1 MQVENYHPEVIW
13 SDGEWEATDEYWTS
27 KEFIAWLYNE
37 SPVKD
42 TVVVNDRWGKGD
54 VGKHGDYYTYAD
66 RYNPGKIPH
75 IIFFDYSSCSSSHLT
90 ENIIP
95 LPFEK
100 SSHIFRSAP
109 VT

>member
-1 MQVENYHPEVIW
+1 MQVENYHPQVIW

-66 RYNPGKIPH
+66 RYNPGKQVDSTH
-75 IIFFDYSSCSSSHLT
+75 KIFNYSSCSLMHLT
-90 ENIIP
+90 EI
-95 LPFEK
+95 
-100 SSHIFRSAP
+100 
-109 VT
+109 